1 MSKCPEEPEDRVGG
15 CFLFFVSSLG
25 PLLLL
30 RAILVPP
37 AFSQASRLREAAL
50 SCHSKQDAAQLPG
63 HSSTLGQVLSNLS
76 FWSTCLNI
84 VQSSLVTVGWYGWVG
99 QDRAA
104 LCRLSF
110 TYFLALLH
118 DLSPRQKE
126 KKAGRACLPQR
137 EKVFRRAA
145 GASARCCGNRSWL
158 FLSGA
163 RAWIRE
169 VPSETGNYGLTQFE
183 SLFSS
188 ALLFNHL
195 GHSHLQKKIF

>member
-1 MSKCPEEPEDRVGG
+1 MFS
-15 CFLFFVSSLG
+15 LFCKLSGPITLAQRYSSSPCYLPG
-25 PLLLL
+25 
-30 RAILVPP
+30 
-37 AFSQASRLREAAL
+37 SRLREAAL

-104 LCRLSF
+104 LCQLGF

-126 KKAGRACLPQR
+126 KKAGRACLPQK

-163 RAWIRE
+163 RA
-169 VPSETGNYGLTQFE
+169 
-183 SLFSS
+183 
-188 ALLFNHL
+188 
-195 GHSHLQKKIF
+195 